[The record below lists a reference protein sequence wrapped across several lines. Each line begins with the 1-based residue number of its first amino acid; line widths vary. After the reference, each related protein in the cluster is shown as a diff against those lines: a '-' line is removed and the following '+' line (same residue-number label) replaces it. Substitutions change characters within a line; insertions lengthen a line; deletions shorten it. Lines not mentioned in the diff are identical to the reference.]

1 MSLTTSAEEQGNDA
15 SVNHRTAMDSSSST
29 EGSSAQ
35 PRIFVVDGGPHPVVV
50 RCSGCRLRSQCVT
63 AELDCDA
70 LDCIDGRLVSVR
82 RKVAHGE
89 TLFHAGDS
97 FDAVFAVWTG
107 FFKTVV
113 TTRQGHEQV
122 AGFLMP
128 GDLIGLKGID
138 VGLQAVDA
146 VALQDSQVCVIPYAG
161 LQALAREAP
170 SLQQQLLRLM
180 SRKIVNDHRTMVQL
194 GSMSADERV
203 VAFLLDLGV
212 RLEARGYSGS
222 SLVLPMGRADVGS
235 YLSLTP
241 ETVSRAFSRLQ
252 AGGLL
257 QVCQRQVHITDLAGL
272 RRVLDRG
279 PERALRVRRRHH
291 REAIQ

>member
-1 MSLTTSAEEQGNDA
+1 
-15 SVNHRTAMDSSSST
+15 
-29 EGSSAQ
+29 
-35 PRIFVVDGGPHPVVV
+35 
-50 RCSGCRLRSQCVT
+50 
-63 AELDCDA
+63 
-70 LDCIDGRLVSVR
+70 
-82 RKVAHGE
+82 
-89 TLFHAGDS
+89 
-97 FDAVFAVWTG
+97 
-107 FFKTVV
+107 
-113 TTRQGHEQV
+113 
-122 AGFLMP
+122 
-128 GDLIGLKGID
+128 
-138 VGLQAVDA
+138 
-146 VALQDSQVCVIPYAG
+146 
-161 LQALAREAP
+161 
-170 SLQQQLLRLM
+170 
-180 SRKIVNDHRTMVQL
+180 
-194 GSMSADERV
+194 MSADERV